1 MDRGRSR
8 VCILEKGPPHSRSP
22 RILGRPACAINSWLL
37 LPSPPGSALGKLA
50 CHGRP
55 TVLLGRARALGWGRS
70 TLERGVGSCAWVWG
84 SVPFALGLRG
94 ACQAAAKGSAGPL
107 PSPELRQASVAS
119 LLPSRLGRP
128 EPAPAPVAAAAVAG
142 GCGERAEEAREARTG
157 TRRSLSKRGG
167 RSNEGRGGSVAWRR
181 GSGIPGAWAS
191 GIGGGPG
198 AVNLPRPDAHPGGER
213 EPSAAGRG
221 GAGARV
227 PGRGLMR
234 RY

>member
-1 MDRGRSR
+1 M
-8 VCILEKGPPHSRSP
+8 CILEKGAPHSRSP

-37 LPSPPGSALGKLA
+37 LPSPKWSALGKSA
-50 CHGRP
+50 CPGRP
-55 TVLLGRARALGWGRS
+55 TVLLGYARALGWGRS

-107 PSPELRQASVAS
+107 PSREPRRASVAS

-142 GCGERAEEAREARTG
+142 GCGERGERAEEAREARTG
-157 TRRSLSKRGG
+157 TRRSLSKPGG

-181 GSGIPGAWAS
+181 GSGIPGAWAR

-198 AVNLPRPDAHPGGER
+198 AVNLPRPDAHRGGER
-213 EPSAAGRG
+213 QPSAAGRG
-221 GAGARV
+221 GAGAGV

-234 RY
+234 HY

>member
-1 MDRGRSR
+1 M
-8 VCILEKGPPHSRSP
+8 CILEKGAPHSRSP

-37 LPSPPGSALGKLA
+37 LPSPKWSALGKSA
-50 CHGRP
+50 CPGRP
-55 TVLLGRARALGWGRS
+55 TVLLGYARALGWGRS

-107 PSPELRQASVAS
+107 PSREPRRASVAS

-142 GCGERAEEAREARTG
+142 GCGERGERAEEAREARTG
-157 TRRSLSKRGG
+157 TRRSLSKPGG

-181 GSGIPGAWAS
+181 GSGIPGAGAR

-198 AVNLPRPDAHPGGER
+198 AVNLPRPDAHRGGER
-213 EPSAAGRG
+213 QPSAAGRG
-221 GAGARV
+221 GAGAGV

-234 RY
+234 HY

>member
-1 MDRGRSR
+1 MGKPLCPRSQ
-8 VCILEKGPPHSRSP
+8 GPRRQSC
-22 RILGRPACAINSWLL
+22 PARFWMFGSGV
-37 LPSPPGSALGKLA
+37 LP
-50 CHGRP
+50 RP
-55 TVLLGRARALGWGRS
+55 TLQQPGTEGRGLGVSFHPLGRARALGWGRS

>member
-1 MDRGRSR
+1 MYPGERSSSLLKPEHLGASGLCNQQL
-8 VCILEKGPPHSRSP
+8 VTSP
-22 RILGRPACAINSWLL
+22 L
-37 LPSPPGSALGKLA
+37 PPGSALGKSA

-55 TVLLGRARALGWGRS
+55 TVLLGRSRALGWGRS
-70 TLERGVGSCAWVWG
+70 TLERGVGSCALVWG
-84 SVPFALGLRG
+84 SVPFALGLRS

-107 PSPELRQASVAS
+107 PSPELRRASLAS

-157 TRRSLSKRGG
+157 TRRSLSKRRG

-181 GSGIPGAWAS
+181 GSGIPGARAS
-191 GIGGGPG
+191 GVGGGPG
-198 AVNLPRPDAHPGGER
+198 AVNLPRPDAHRGGER

-221 GAGARV
+221 GAGAGV
-227 PGRGLMR
+227 PARGLMR
-234 RY
+234 HY